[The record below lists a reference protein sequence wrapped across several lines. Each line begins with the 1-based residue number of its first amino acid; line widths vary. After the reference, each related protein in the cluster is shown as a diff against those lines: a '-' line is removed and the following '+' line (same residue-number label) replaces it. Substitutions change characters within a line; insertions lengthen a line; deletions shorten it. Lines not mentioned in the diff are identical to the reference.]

1 MVQRTNRNKS
11 GLRGLWDRI
20 FGRTPRRAR
29 KIDASNDWR
38 RVVRGRVLIAGIV
51 LGIWTV
57 GIEAR
62 LVYLQVISH
71 DLYVTRQNE
80 QKDRTLTL
88 VPKRGEIVD
97 RNGQILAYSVDADT
111 IYAVPSQIE
120 NPTDTAKALC
130 GALDACAEVGRS
142 ELTSLLS
149 NKTQFAY
156 VKRRA
161 SLEEARRIAAL
172 GLQGIGFLQVNRRY
186 YPNRELGAHLL
197 GYVGI
202 DNQGL
207 SGIEST
213 YDEDISG
220 TPGQVLIQIDNQ
232 KDAFSRIERPS
243 TPGATLELTIDK
255 YLQHIVERELK
266 AGIDAYDAD
275 AGTVVMI
282 DPKTGEILALAS
294 EPSFNPN
301 VFSDSTIEQR
311 RNRAVQDIYEP
322 GSTFKVV
329 TASAALEEQ
338 VVESDEIFDV
348 SAGSITIGKD
358 VIPDFHRYGELSFTD
373 VMVKSSNVGAIEV
386 GFRLGQEK
394 LSRYVRRFGFG
405 QSLSPDFPSES
416 PGIVGDPSKL
426 TMRGLASM
434 SMGYQIA
441 VTPLQMA
448 AAIGA
453 VANGGELISPR
464 VVRAITQ
471 NGVRAVSEKRVIRR
485 AISIDTAAELTGI
498 MEEIVERGTGRRAQV
513 PGYSVAGK
521 TGTAEKLID
530 KRYSHYDHNASFV
543 GFVPSDDPRLVMIVM
558 IDTPR
563 SAIINGVRQRAYTG
577 GLVAA
582 PIFQRIAEASLRHLA
597 VPPSVHPEV
606 PVIVE
611 RPLPIA
617 IGEEESSLTTVSF
630 IDTPDE
636 KEEAVVDFGLMP
648 DLRGLS
654 MRQATKVVGKFDL
667 RIEFT
672 GSGVVGRHEPLP
684 GTTIEPGSTAKAWLD
699 RHTSSLNREF
709 R

>member
-1 MVQRTNRNKS
+1 MVQRTNRSKG
-11 GLRGLWDRI
+11 GLRDSWDRYC
-20 FGRTPRRAR
+20 GRAPRRSR
-29 KIDASNDWR
+29 KKEATSDWR
-38 RVVRGRVLIAGIV
+38 HVVRGRVVVAGVV

-62 LVYLQVISH
+62 LVYLQVIDH
-71 DLYVTRQNE
+71 ERLVERANQ
-80 QKDRTLTL
+80 QKDRTQTL

-97 RNGQILAYSVDADT
+97 RNGEVLAYSVDADT

-120 NPTDTAKALC
+120 NPTDIAKALC
-130 GALDACAEVGRS
+130 GALDACDDTERLK
-142 ELTSLLS
+142 LTDLLGERRD
-149 NKTQFAY
+149 FAY
-156 VKRRA
+156 VKRLA
-161 SLEEARRIAAL
+161 SLEEARRVAAL
-172 GLQGIGFLQVNRRY
+172 GLQGVGFLQVNRRY
-186 YPNRELGAHLL
+186 YPNRELGAHVL

-220 TPGQVLIQIDNQ
+220 APGQVLIQIDERQ
-232 KDAFSRIERPS
+232 RVFSRVERSP

-266 AGIDAYDAD
+266 AGIDAYGAD
-275 AGTVVMI
+275 AGTVVML
-282 DPKTGEILALAS
+282 DPKTGEVLALAS

-301 VFSDSTIEQR
+301 VFSDSTINDR
-311 RNRAVQDIYEP
+311 RNRAIQDIYEP

-338 VVESDEIFDV
+338 VVERDEIFDV
-348 SAGSITIGKD
+348 SAGSITVGGD

-386 GFRLGQEK
+386 GFRLGQERF
-394 LSRYVRRFGFG
+394 SRYVRRFGFG
-405 QSLSPDFPSES
+405 QALSPDFPSES
-416 PGIVGDPSKL
+416 RGIVGDPSKL
-426 TMRGLASM
+426 SMRGLASM
-434 SMGYQIA
+434 AMGYQVA

-464 VVRAITQ
+464 VVRSISQ
-471 NGVRAVSEKRVIRR
+471 DGVQEISEQRVIRR
-485 AISIDTAAELTGI
+485 AISVDTAAELTEI
-498 MEEIVERGTGRRAQV
+498 MEEIVQRGTGRRAQV

-521 TGTAEKLID
+521 TGTSEKLID
-530 KRYSHYDHNASFV
+530 GRYSHYDHNASFV
-543 GFVPSDDPRLVMIVM
+543 GFVPSNDPRLVMLVM

-606 PVIVE
+606 PVIVD
-611 RPLPIA
+611 RHLPVSEA
-617 IGEEESSLTTVSF
+617 ESVLTTVSF
-630 IDTPDE
+630 GATDE
-636 KEEAVVDFGLMP
+636 EDQGNVDLSVMP

-654 MRQATKVVGKFDL
+654 ARQAMKVAGKFDL
-667 RIEFT
+667 RIEFI
-672 GSGVVGRHEPLP
+672 GNGVVGRHEPLP
-684 GTTIEPGSTAKAWLD
+684 GAEIESGLTTKVWLD
-699 RHTSSLNREF
+699 RHTWSLNREF